1 MDLIE
6 ENYPMTYK
14 EFEQRVVELF
24 LEPYGDD
31 VMDEM
36 KSRVDDMLNEKPHC
50 FLEMEYGA
58 ACFRYDSPHIYGDNC
73 RKCFDD
79 DYLKQTAVTNLR
91 MIIG

>member
-36 KSRVDDMLNEKPHC
+36 KSRVDDMLNEKPQC
-50 FLEMEYGA
+50 FLELEYGA
-58 ACFRYDSPHIYGDNC
+58 DILFAVSCLTATFIRLKILTIY
-73 RKCFDD
+73 
-79 DYLKQTAVTNLR
+79 
-91 MIIG
+91 